1 MNSSSPVRAAA
12 RAAASAAG
20 GLLVALLALTGVAVA
35 DDDLP
40 RDPLPPRQASPNELQ
55 LEATSGLHYLEVVT
69 GGGVATDPLP
79 VVVAIHGLGDRP
91 SSFRLLLDDLPA
103 KARVIVPRGPMPH
116 GPDGFSWFDFRADG
130 GDGEGARQFADG
142 IREAGERLAV
152 LLVSLAKKHGG
163 SSRSVVCGFSQGGIL
178 SFALAAGHPELLA
191 AVIPVAGYLPASL
204 WPAERPKSRP
214 LPKVLALHGEN
225 DHLISLESARW
236 TVEALRSNG
245 YDTELRSW
253 PGVGHALVPPVRALL
268 VSSVVRA
275 VEELSAPGTVLEG
288 PPSPVRAPPPAVET
302 APQDVESL
310 PLVVE

>member
-1 MNSSSPVRAAA
+1 VSLSLPVRAAA
-12 RAAASAAG
+12 KAAALAAG
-20 GLLVALLALTGVAVA
+20 GLLVALLALPAVA
-35 DDDLP
+35 ADEPLA
-40 RDPLPPRQASPNELQ
+40 DPLPPKQTSPNELQ
-55 LEATSGLHYLEVVT
+55 LEATSGLHYLEVIT

-116 GPDGFSWFDFRADG
+116 GPDGFSWFNFRADD
-130 GDGEGARQFADG
+130 GDGDGARQLADG
-142 IREAGERLAV
+142 IREAAERLAV
-152 LLVSLAKKHGG
+152 MMVALTKKHGG
-163 SSRSVVCGFSQGGIL
+163 PARSVVCGFSQGGML

-191 AVIPVAGYLPASL
+191 AAVPVAGYLPATL
-204 WPAERPKSRP
+204 WPAERPKVKP
-214 LPKVLALHGEN
+214 LPKVLALHGEK

-236 TVEALRSNG
+236 TVEALRANG

-253 PGVGHALVPPVRALL
+253 PGVGHALPPPVRALL
-268 VSSVVRA
+268 AASVVRA

-288 PPSPVRAPPPAVET
+288 PPSPVRAAPSVDES
-302 APQDVESL
+302 APQVVEPT